1 MEKDYTAP
9 DWSNL
14 EQHKLLIESELKAK
28 MDYFDWRDIGIN
40 NGWISEPFC
49 DTHDAKFLTDEEEQ
63 AWENGEDPCMMVF
76 RIYEDKIDTDGYQQT
91 IFDDE
96 DDI

>member
-28 MDYFDWRDIGIN
+28 MDYFDWRDLGIN

>member
-28 MDYFDWRDIGIN
+28 MDYFDWRDLGIS

-76 RIYEDKIDTDGYQQT
+76 RIYEDNIEVDGHQLKI
-91 IFDDE
+91 FNDE
-96 DDI
+96 NE

>member
-28 MDYFDWRDIGIN
+28 MDYFDWRDLGIS